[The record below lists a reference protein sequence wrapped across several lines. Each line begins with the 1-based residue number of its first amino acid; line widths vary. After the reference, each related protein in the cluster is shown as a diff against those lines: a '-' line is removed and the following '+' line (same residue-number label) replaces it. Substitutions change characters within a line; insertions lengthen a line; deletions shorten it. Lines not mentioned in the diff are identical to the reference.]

1 MARNKTTRRT
11 FFAESAAMAAGVS
24 TLGIEG
30 VVRLPA
36 SAQLASGPA
45 SGEDKRRQELEEFL
59 TIYPHSRKPSTGR
72 INAYDKT
79 WEDWVQRTGALP
91 PDFDAMPSHPQ
102 LPDPLV
108 LNENGRSIPI
118 TNVKLWERQKVW
130 VRAQTEKWLFGT
142 MPPQPENLR
151 AAVTGSRREGST
163 TVRDVR
169 LEFGP
174 DHRATLRVQLIV
186 PDGQGPFPVF
196 LTNHPRTRPWVTTG
210 VRRGYIG
217 CIYFAADPM
226 YGGIGDDSDAYI
238 DIYPQYDFS
247 CLARW
252 AWSASR
258 AIDYLFT
265 LPEVDKEKI
274 GLTGHSRN
282 GKQAL
287 LAAAFDERVA
297 AVVPSSGN
305 TGEADP
311 WRYTT
316 DMFVNES
323 IADITGDFPHWFHP
337 QLRFFAG
344 REDKLPV
351 DQNLLMATIAPRGLM
366 MYASFSESQGNPFGF
381 EQSYRSVLRAYRFLG
396 HEENL
401 WLHLRDG
408 EHEFETEHIE
418 EIVDF
423 FDAVFGRK
431 HFPKRETWILG
442 YTFEDWLKTSGEKID
457 PLSYPKRSVGDFLK
471 QKDRRPIDSPA
482 QWEERKKSIRENVS
496 WVLGE
501 APARIPFP
509 AIRSVSD
516 RSMCTDGWLA
526 TLFRRPAKDTW
537 GGYGDRYER
546 EQLKREGIGATG
558 IPFGDA
564 LMGDLFYPLAADG
577 KPKSGKW
584 PVVIW
589 LHPHCYQDGWS
600 AGHPWAFTESAYSE
614 GRDARPSFGLLWQR
628 GFAVFAFD
636 QLGYGTR
643 IHEARDFYH
652 RYPRWSMMGSMIEDT
667 RAAIDALSAL
677 EEIDSSQIYL
687 VGYALGGK
695 VGLLTTAFDE
705 RITGVV
711 CVCGFDPL
719 RLQTSDKGTEGIHHY
734 SHLHG
739 LLPRLG
745 SFVGHEDRVPFDFDE
760 VLAMIAPKPVLIVA
774 PELDRYARV
783 ADVRRELESS
793 RRVYDLLGH
802 PEALQFE
809 TPRDFNRFPRS
820 TQEHAFDWI
829 ARQRNMEHHL

>member
-1 MARNKTTRRT
+1 MARNKTTRRA
-11 FFAESAAMAAGVS
+11 FFTQTATMAAGVS
-24 TLGIEG
+24 ALGIEG
-30 VVRLPA
+30 FARLPA
-36 SAQLASGPA
+36 SAGPVNGPVK
-45 SGEDKRRQELEEFL
+45 GEDKRRMELEEFL
-59 TIYPHSRKPSTGR
+59 KIFPHTRKPPTGR

-79 WEDWVQRTGALP
+79 WEDRVERTRALP
-91 PDFDAMPSHPQ
+91 PDFGAMPSNAA

-108 LNENGRSIPI
+108 LHENGRSIPI
-118 TNVKLWERQKVW
+118 TNQALWDRQKMW
-130 VRAQTEKWLFGT
+130 VRAQAKKWFFGS
-142 MPPQPENLR
+142 MPPKPENLR
-151 AAVTGSRREGST
+151 AVVTGTHREGRT
-163 TVRDVR
+163 TVRNVR

-174 DHRATLRVQLIV
+174 DHRATLRLQLII

-196 LTNHPRTRPWVTTG
+196 LTNHPRTRPWVATG

-238 DIYPQYDFS
+238 DVYPQYDFS

-258 AIDYLFT
+258 AVDYLFT
-265 LPEVDKEKI
+265 LPEVDKGKI

-287 LAAAFDERVA
+287 LAAAFDERIA

-316 DMFVNES
+316 GMFVNES
-323 IADITGDFPHWFHP
+323 IADITGAFPHWFLP

-381 EQSYRSVLRAYRFLG
+381 EQSYRSVLSAYRFLG

-401 WLHLRDG
+401 WLHLRNG
-408 EHEFETEHIE
+408 EHEFGTEHIE

-423 FDAVFGRK
+423 FDAVFGRA
-431 HFPKRETWILG
+431 HFSKRETWILG
-442 YTFEDWLKTSGEKID
+442 YTFEGWLKASGETIN
-457 PLSYPKRSVGDFLK
+457 PLAYPKRSVGDFLK
-471 QKDRRPIDSPA
+471 EKDGRPIASPA
-482 QWEERKKSIRENVS
+482 QWEERKKSIRENIS

-501 APARIPFP
+501 APSRIPFP
-509 AIRSVSD
+509 ANHKLTD
-516 RSMCTDGWLA
+516 LGMCTDGWLA

-546 EQLKREGIGATG
+546 EMLKREGIGVMG

-564 LMGDLFYPLAADG
+564 LMGDLFYPLGADG
-577 KPKSGKW
+577 KPQSRKW

-589 LHPHCYQDGWS
+589 LHPYCYQDGWS
-600 AGHPWAFTESAYSE
+600 AGHPWASTEWAYSE
-614 GRDARPSFGLLWQR
+614 GQDARPSFPLLWQR

-643 IHEARDFYH
+643 IHEARDFYE
-652 RYPRWSMMGSMIEDT
+652 RYPKWSMMGSMIEDT
-667 RAAIDALSAL
+667 RAAVDALSAL

-695 VGLLTTAFDE
+695 VGLLTSAFDD
-705 RITGVV
+705 RIKGVV
-711 CVCGFDPL
+711 SVCGFDPL
-719 RLQTSDKGTEGIHHY
+719 RLQTPDKGTEGIRHY

-745 SFVGHEDRVPFDFDE
+745 FFVGHEDRVPFDFDE
-760 VLAMIAPKPVLIVA
+760 VLALVAPKPALIIA
-774 PELDRYARV
+774 PEMDRYARG
-783 ADVRRELESS
+783 ADVTREVESS
-793 RRVYDLLGH
+793 REVYELLGH

-809 TPRDFNRFPRS
+809 TPMDFNRFPRS
-820 TQEHAFDWI
+820 MQERAFDWI
-829 ARQRNMEHHL
+829 SRQRNTGHQP

>member
-1 MARNKTTRRT
+1 MQDKTTRRA
-11 FFAESAAMAAGVS
+11 FFAQSATMAIGAS
-24 TLGIEG
+24 TLGTG
-30 VVRLPA
+30 GFAR
-36 SAQLASGPA
+36 SAPSAGPTN
-45 SGEDKRRQELEEFL
+45 GEDKRRKELEEFL
-59 TIYPHSRKPSTGR
+59 KIFPPTRQPRTGR

-79 WEDWVQRTGALP
+79 WEDWVKRTGALP
-91 PDFDAMPSHPQ
+91 PDFDAMPSNPG

-108 LNENGRSIPI
+108 LKENGRRIPV
-118 TNVKLWERQKVW
+118 TTQALWNRQRQW
-130 VRAQTEKWLFGT
+130 ILSQTEKWLFGT
-142 MPPQPENLR
+142 MPPQPDNLR
-151 AAVTGSRREGST
+151 AIITGTRREGTS

-174 DHRATLRVQLIV
+174 DHRATLRLQLII
-186 PDGQGPFPVF
+186 PDGTGPFPVF
-196 LTNHPRTRPWVTTG
+196 LTNHPRRRPWVATAL
-210 VRRGYIG
+210 RRGYIG

-238 DIYPQYDFS
+238 DLYPEYDFS

-258 AIDYLFT
+258 AVDYLFT

-287 LAAAFDERVA
+287 VAAAFDERIG

-305 TGEADP
+305 TGSADP

-323 IADITGDFPHWFHP
+323 IEDITGAFPHWFLP

-344 REDKLPV
+344 REDKLPL
-351 DQNLLMATIAPRGLM
+351 DQNLLMATVAPRGLM

-381 EQSYRSVLRAYRFLG
+381 EQSYRSVLSVYRFLG

-401 WLHLRDG
+401 WLHLRNG
-408 EHEFETEHIE
+408 EHEFGTEHIE

-431 HFPKRETWILG
+431 QFPKCETWILG
-442 YTFEDWLKTSGEKID
+442 YTFEGWKKTSGENIN
-457 PLSYPKRSVGDFLK
+457 PPMYPKRVVGDFLK
-471 QKDRRPIDSPA
+471 GKDGRLISSAA
-482 QWEERKKSIRENVS
+482 QWEEKKKFIRQNIS

-501 APARIPFP
+501 APSRVPFP
-509 AIRSVSD
+509 ANHKLSGP
-516 RSMCTDGWLA
+516 SMSTDGWLA
-526 TLFRRPAKDTW
+526 TLYRRPAKDIW
-537 GGYGDRYER
+537 GGYEDGYQRER
-546 EQLKREGIGATG
+546 LKREGIGAMG

-564 LMGDLFYPLAADG
+564 LMGDLFYPLGPDG

-600 AGHPWAFTESAYSE
+600 AAYPWASTEWAYS
-614 GRDARPSFGLLWQR
+614 GGQDSRPSFPLLWKR

-643 IHEARDFYH
+643 VHGVKNFYE
-652 RYPRWSMMGSMIEDT
+652 RYPRWSIMGNMIEDT
-667 RAAIDALSAL
+667 RAAIDALSTL
-677 EEIDSSQIYL
+677 EEVDSSQIYL

-695 VGLLTTAFDE
+695 VGLLTAALDD
-705 RITGVV
+705 RIKGVV
-711 CVCGFDPL
+711 SVCGFDPL
-719 RLQTSDKGTEGIHHY
+719 RLQTSDKGTEGIRHY

-745 SFVGHEDRVPFDFDE
+745 FFVGHEDRVPFDFDE
-760 VLAMIAPKPVLIVA
+760 VLALIAPKPALLVA
-774 PELDRYARV
+774 PALDRYARV
-783 ADVRRELESS
+783 ADVKRGVENS

-802 PEALQFE
+802 GEALQFD
-809 TPRDFNRFPRS
+809 TPMDINRFPHS

-829 ARQRNMEHHL
+829 ARQRNTGHQT